1 MCAAE
6 NSYMMPA
13 GWRES
18 YKWGWRGR
26 QQGTMSK
33 SKESL
38 MDGEANFTQTV
49 ESTELSYLC
58 YWWKGRYQRTE
69 GQKQRKQI
77 IRQIKYLSS
86 LHCDMQSVVE
96 GSAKGQPVQGKQ
108 TTPLCTEPEKISL
121 KQLHLNHPNQ
131 MCNNPGLKSQGWR
144 VHPVP
149 RQSIPIFNT
158 ISRRFFLTF
167 KLCLPLL

>member
-1 MCAAE
+1 
-6 NSYMMPA
+6 
-13 GWRES
+13 
-18 YKWGWRGR
+18 
-26 QQGTMSK
+26 
-33 SKESL
+33 

-86 LHCDMQSVVE
+86 LHCDMLRQSVVE
-96 GSAKGQPVQGKQ
+96 GSAKGQPVQGVQ

-131 MCNNPGLKSQGWR
+131 MCNKPGLKSQDWR

-158 ISRRFFLTF
+158 TSRRFFLTF